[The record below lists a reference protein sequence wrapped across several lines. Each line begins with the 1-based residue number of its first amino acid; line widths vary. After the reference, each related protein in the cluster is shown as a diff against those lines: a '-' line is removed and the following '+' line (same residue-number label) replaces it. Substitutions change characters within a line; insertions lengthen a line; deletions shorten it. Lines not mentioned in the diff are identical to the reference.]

1 MTENVNPPVETAT
14 LRQAQTAL
22 TEQRILAAAT
32 ELFLADG
39 YVATTLEA
47 VARRARVAARTVY
60 VRFGTKA
67 ALFKRVVDVAIVG
80 DTEPVGVLDRD
91 WMRLAM
97 TAPTLAERITAGAAV
112 GRQIMERTGALF
124 AVAQQAAAVEPLI
137 AGFWQEGREQS
148 RHAQEVLWTKLAD
161 DGLLPPGV
169 DLAWLIDT
177 ASILAAAETYLL
189 ATRMLGWDLDTYQ
202 EWLTVT
208 WTRLLAGPGGSWP
221 ALPDPELVDERS
233 PYRVVL
239 VVAHPA
245 AQEIDFVGGDGGK
258 PDRQVGEL
266 AVEPGPQ
273 GGTGWGQWW
282 TAASRAA

>member
-1 MTENVNPPVETAT
+1 MTEDVNPPVEAAT

-80 DTEPVGVLDRD
+80 DTEPVDVLGRD

-97 TAPTLAERITAGAAV
+97 TAPTAAERISAGAAV
-112 GRQIMERTGALF
+112 GRQIMQRTGPLF

-148 RHAQEVLWTKLAD
+148 RYAQQVFWTRLAD
-161 DGLLPPGV
+161 DGLLPAGV
-169 DLAWLIDT
+169 DLTWLIDT

-189 ATRMLGWDLDTYQ
+189 VTRMLHWDLDTYQ
-202 EWLTVT
+202 DWLTVT
-208 WTRLLAGPGGSWP
+208 WTRLLGAPRPSTGP
-221 ALPDPELVDERS
+221 R
-233 PYRVVL
+233 
-239 VVAHPA
+239 
-245 AQEIDFVGGDGGK
+245 
-258 PDRQVGEL
+258 
-266 AVEPGPQ
+266 PGPLP
-273 GGTGWGQWW
+273 GAERRAQWW

>member
-1 MTENVNPPVETAT
+1 
-14 LRQAQTAL
+14 
-22 TEQRILAAAT
+22 
-32 ELFLADG
+32 LFLADG

-47 VARRARVAARTVY
+47 VAQRARVAARTVY

-80 DTEPVGVLDRD
+80 DTKPVGVLDRD

-97 TAPTLAERITAGAAV
+97 TAPTLGERITAGAAV

-124 AVAQQAAAVEPLI
+124 AVAQQAVAVEPLI

-148 RHAQEVLWTKLAD
+148 RYAQEVLWTKLAD

-189 ATRMLGWDLDTYQ
+189 VTRMLGWDLDTYQ

-208 WTRLLAGPGGSWP
+208 WTRLLGGPGPSTGP
-221 ALPDPELVDERS
+221 R
-233 PYRVVL
+233 
-239 VVAHPA
+239 
-245 AQEIDFVGGDGGK
+245 
-258 PDRQVGEL
+258 
-266 AVEPGPQ
+266 PGPLP
-273 GGTGWGQWW
+273 GADRRPPSPNPCSTCSP
-282 TAASRAA
+282 AS